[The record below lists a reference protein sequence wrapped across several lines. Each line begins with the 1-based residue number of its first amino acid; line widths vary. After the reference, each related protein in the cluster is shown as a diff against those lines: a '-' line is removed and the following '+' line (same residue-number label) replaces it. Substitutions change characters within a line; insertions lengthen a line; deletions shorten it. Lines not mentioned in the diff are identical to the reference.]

1 MFHVGVSMGLPWTE
15 RRLQTQNKKDSFWK
29 VVCAEIVC
37 MEMVTGSRQ
46 SPNGSLRICSWW
58 GPSLSPNGL
67 FQYLSS
73 PSLHGIKLPFPWNF
87 PARYHQSTNFAY
99 PNVKKFYLVFICISH
114 IAQEVKDIF
123 HLFFPSP
130 FLWLA
135 NFPIGFSAFFLLI
148 FRGLCSL
155 DTISLSVICIAK
167 TFFLDCN
174 LFYSG
179 LWYLLSKKDFEV

>member
-1 MFHVGVSMGLPWTE
+1 
-15 RRLQTQNKKDSFWK
+15 
-29 VVCAEIVC
+29 
-37 MEMVTGSRQ
+37 
-46 SPNGSLRICSWW
+46 
-58 GPSLSPNGL
+58 
-67 FQYLSS
+67 
-73 PSLHGIKLPFPWNF
+73 
-87 PARYHQSTNFAY
+87 
-99 PNVKKFYLVFICISH
+99 VKKFYLVFICISH

-130 FLWLA
+130 LLWLA

-155 DTISLSVICIAK
+155 DTISLSVIRIAK